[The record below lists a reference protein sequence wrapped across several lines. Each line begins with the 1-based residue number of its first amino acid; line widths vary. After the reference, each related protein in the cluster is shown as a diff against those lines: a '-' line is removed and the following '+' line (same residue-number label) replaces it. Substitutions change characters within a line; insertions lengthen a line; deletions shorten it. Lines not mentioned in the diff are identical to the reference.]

1 MFWKNEQDRIVREGR
16 LYSAPPEMVFAEL
29 KELSGRN
36 RSEMLSSKTEALE
49 TLLVERNDPLINLGL
64 ACYGT
69 NKHVFTAL
77 YKHSLEPARDIAD
90 GLYKRNLRMGCLSNQ
105 TITTANVMFDFP
117 RDVLGEHEI
126 FRIFSEA
133 DKLEL
138 EAMVSNP
145 TVSDKLL
152 EEIFSMAGVMPHSR
166 TNAGS
171 PWCIMLSASTLM
183 RIATTAQIWGTTA
196 FTKLYSASWKSLP
209 SSLDGSGSSTTF
221 SAA

>member
-1 MFWKNEQDRIVREGR
+1 MAP
-16 LYSAPPEMVFAEL
+16 SA
-29 KELSGRN
+29 
-36 RSEMLSSKTEALE
+36 KTEALE
-49 TLLVERNDPLINLGL
+49 TLLVERNNPLINLGL

-105 TITTANVMFDFP
+105 TITNRMFDFP

-133 DKLEL
+133 DELEL

-152 EEIFSMAGVMPHSR
+152 EEIFSMAGVMPLLSDERRVAAVHYAAR
-166 TNAGS
+166 NERINTNEDSYDS
-171 PWCIMLSASTLM
+171 PDMGHYSIHTDGGVVFNHRASTLG
-183 RIATTAQIWGTTA
+183 A
-196 FTKLYSASWKSLP
+196 
-209 SSLDGSGSSTTF
+209 
-221 SAA
+221 